1 MSLFT
6 ITRLTFR
13 EASRKKI
20 LLAAILLG
28 AIFLLIYAL
37 GFHFIIT
44 DIDDELLLSNPL
56 QLNEIRNFFLTAG
69 VFVVN
74 FLVAM
79 MTVLTSIDT
88 ISGEIQS
95 GTIQSLAA
103 KPIQRWEILIGK
115 YLGFAALISGY
126 ILLMF
131 GGVMSVVYVRTGYI
145 APHPVNAF
153 FLIWLTAM
161 LLLSIT
167 IVGGTKLSTLAN
179 GVLVFGLYG
188 IAFIGGWIEQ
198 IGSYLP
204 DQTAGRTAVNIG
216 IITSL
221 IMPSE
226 ALWKRAV
233 HELQSPI
240 VAALGFSPFSAAYYP
255 SNLMLVY
262 AVLYS
267 LIALTLGIHFF
278 SNRDL

>member
-1 MSLFT
+1 MSIIT

-20 LLAAILLG
+20 LLSAVLLG

-37 GFHFIIT
+37 GFHFIMA
-44 DIDDELLLSNPL
+44 DIEDELSLSNPL
-56 QLNEIRNFFLTAG
+56 ELNEIRNFLLIAG
-69 VFVVN
+69 IFVVN
-74 FLVAM
+74 FMVAM

-95 GTIQSLAA
+95 GTIQSLAV
-103 KPIQRWEILIGK
+103 KPLKRWEILTGK
-115 YLGFAALISGY
+115 FLGFAVLITGY
-126 ILLMF
+126 ILLML
-131 GGVMSVVYVRTGYI
+131 GGVMSIVFLRAGYI
-145 APHPVNAF
+145 APHPVNAIL
-153 FLIWLTAM
+153 LIWLTAM

-204 DQTAGRTAVNIG
+204 DQAAGRTAVNIG
-216 IITSL
+216 IISSL

-255 SNLMLVY
+255 SNLMLIY
-262 AVLYS
+262 AVFYT
-267 LIALTLGIHFF
+267 LIALAFSIHFF
-278 SNRDL
+278 NNRDL

>member
-1 MSLFT
+1 MSIIT

-20 LLAAILLG
+20 LLSAVLLG

-37 GFHFIIT
+37 GFHFIMA
-44 DIDDELLLSNPL
+44 DIEDELSLSNPL
-56 QLNEIRNFFLTAG
+56 ELNEIRNFLLIAG
-69 VFVVN
+69 IFVVN
-74 FLVAM
+74 IMVAM

-95 GTIQSLAA
+95 GTIQSLAV
-103 KPIQRWEILIGK
+103 KPLKRWEILTGK
-115 YLGFAALISGY
+115 FLGFAVLITGY
-126 ILLMF
+126 ILLML
-131 GGVMSVVYVRTGYI
+131 GGVMSIVFLRAGYI
-145 APHPVNAF
+145 APHPVNAIL
-153 FLIWLTAM
+153 LIWLTAM

-204 DQTAGRTAVNIG
+204 DQAAGRTAVNIG
-216 IITSL
+216 IISSL

-255 SNLMLVY
+255 SNLMLIY
-262 AVLYS
+262 AVFYT
-267 LIALTLGIHFF
+267 LIALAFSIHFF
-278 SNRDL
+278 NNRDL